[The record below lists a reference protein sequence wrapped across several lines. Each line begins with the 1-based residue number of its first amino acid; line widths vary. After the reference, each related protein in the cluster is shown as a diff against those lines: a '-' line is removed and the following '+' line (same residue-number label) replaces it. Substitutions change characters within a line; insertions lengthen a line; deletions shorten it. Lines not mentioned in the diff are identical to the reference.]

1 MKLPILCE
9 EFILQAEAKA
19 LATFSHQSG
28 VHVVPV
34 STIKIME
41 GEIVLVNYF
50 MGQTLKNLQENPEVS
65 LVCWKGLVG
74 YQIKATARA
83 EENGE
88 LFDSIVSWVKTILP
102 ERIVKGIV
110 VLTPTAVFD
119 ISADA
124 EKAGKEVL

>member
-1 MKLPILCE
+1 M
-9 EFILQAEAKA
+9 
-19 LATFSHQSG
+19 
-28 VHVVPV
+28 
-34 STIKIME
+34 
-41 GEIVLVNYF
+41 
-50 MGQTLKNLQENPEVS
+50 
-65 LVCWKGLVG
+65 VCWKGLVG

-102 ERIVKGIV
+102 ERIVERDRGSD
-110 VLTPTAVFD
+110 TNGCFD